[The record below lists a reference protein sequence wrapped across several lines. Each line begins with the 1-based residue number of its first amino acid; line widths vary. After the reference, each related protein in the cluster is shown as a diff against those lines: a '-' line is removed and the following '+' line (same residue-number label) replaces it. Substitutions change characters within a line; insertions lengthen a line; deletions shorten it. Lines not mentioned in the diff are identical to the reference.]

1 MSLITIPDLRLLLRL
16 NGINTD
22 TYTDTEMESLLE
34 YYTNMLNSLL
44 CFEYKTCE
52 HTEYHELKGDK
63 LTLVDYY
70 PVQYVTSVSVEDKEY
85 SGLVKRVDKH
95 NGIIYFTE
103 TVTGELTITYT
114 TGWTED
120 KIKRYITPLLVD
132 LMVTGLKYGNEGRIS
147 SLHEGD
153 VSVTYDTSVN
163 SLLDVNNR
171 ITDLNKRF
179 SVRARLL

>member
-16 NGINTD
+16 NGISTD

-34 YYTNMLNSLL
+34 YYTSMLNSLL
-44 CFEYKTCE
+44 CFEYETCE
-52 HTEYHELKGDK
+52 HTEYQDLTGDK
-63 LTLVDYY
+63 FTLLDYY
-70 PVQYVTSVSVEDKEY
+70 PIQYVTSVSVDDKEY
-85 SGLVKRVDKH
+85 SGLVKRLDKH
-95 NGIIYFTE
+95 NGVIYFTG
-103 TVTGELTITYT
+103 TVTGELTVTYA
-114 TGWTED
+114 TGWTEN
-120 KIKRYITPLLVD
+120 KIKQYIRPLLVD
-132 LMVTGLKYGNEGRIS
+132 LMITGLKYGNEGRIS

-153 VSVTYDTSVN
+153 VSVTYDMS